1 MNDRRL
7 VRGAALLVALAAI
20 GATLYFSPFGQNFDA
35 ARLAETARSMGSRW
49 WALPLFVL
57 AYIVLDLLFI
67 PTQFLSIA
75 AVLIWGWFWG
85 ATIELASATIGAIP
99 PYLIARSTLREWVEG
114 RLRGQ
119 RRIAEAME
127 RDPFTLML
135 ILRVVPIVPY
145 TLLNYLAG
153 LSPIRLHQ
161 YTLATLIGMVP
172 SCYIFA
178 FFVQAVLDGVM
189 EPRQI
194 ALRALA
200 AGALFGA
207 MIIATRLAA
216 PRVRRRFDAS
226 SSRTSSPPASAD
238 RD

>member
-1 MNDRRL
+1 M
-7 VRGAALLVALAAI
+7 RGAALLVSLAAI
-20 GATLYFSPFGQNFDA
+20 GAALYLSPFGRNFDA
-35 ARLAETARSMGSRW
+35 ARLAETARSMGSHW
-49 WALPLFVL
+49 WALPLFLL

-85 ATIELASATIGAIP
+85 ATIELVCATIGAIP
-99 PYLIARSTLREWVEG
+99 PYLLARSTLRDWVES

-119 RRIAEAME
+119 GRIASAMD

-145 TLLNYLAG
+145 TLLNYVAG
-153 LSPIRLHQ
+153 LSPIRLRQ
-161 YTLATLIGMVP
+161 YVVATLIGMVP

-178 FFVQAVLDGVM
+178 FFVQALIDGVM
-189 EPRQI
+189 DPRQV
-194 ALRALA
+194 ALRAIG
-200 AGALFGA
+200 AGVLFAA

-216 PRVRRRFDAS
+216 PRVRQRFDGS
-226 SSRTSSPPASAD
+226 SSRTASPPASAD